1 MLPWGKNILMTKKYR
16 NAILLPNYFAVPRV
30 QHQLGSNPCSQE
42 FFLSLS
48 YLPLSPHRSAPHG
61 LSSVL
66 LLSAQKELLRRAG
79 MLDVQI
85 RAGGSFEIPQG
96 KGAGLEQDAPAE
108 PLPLKIGR
116 EIQRL

>member
-1 MLPWGKNILMTKKYR
+1 
-16 NAILLPNYFAVPRV
+16 
-30 QHQLGSNPCSQE
+30 
-42 FFLSLS
+42 
-48 YLPLSPHRSAPHG
+48 
-61 LSSVL
+61 
-66 LLSAQKELLRRAG
+66 